1 MSLAGQVAVARRYGS
16 LRKFRALGDT
26 RAEIRQACLQDFA
39 IPQDNPAD
47 RAETA
52 AVVSAWEVAQEFIQ
66 KETEIRA
73 EAKVL
78 GQPRTLQ
85 VHERQAMVRAVEA
98 VYGSLQESEA
108 PSVEYLSLKAEETET
123 NEPLAASLD
132 EMSSK
137 RDSTTS

>member
-1 MSLAGQVAVARRYGS
+1 M
-16 LRKFRALGDT
+16 
-26 RAEIRQACLQDFA
+26 
-39 IPQDNPAD
+39 
-47 RAETA
+47 
-52 AVVSAWEVAQEFIQ
+52 VSAWEVAQEFIQ
-66 KETEIRA
+66 KETEIRG

-98 VYGSLQESEA
+98 VYGSLQESET
-108 PSVEYLSLKAEETET
+108 PSVEYLSLKAEETEI

-132 EMSSK
+132 EVSSK